1 MINIAI
7 IEDNPQYRQTLSI
20 IMQLNEELRL
30 MHKMGNCAEM
40 EEAFMDQLPEVVM
53 MDIDLPGM
61 SGIEGVKKIRNQ
73 WPQLKVLMLTVFED
87 PDKIFSAIKAGAN
100 GYLLKKDSPTK
111 IIESIF
117 AVQKGEAPMNGLIAS
132 KLLEYFQQQE
142 QPYTELDKLS
152 EREKSLLE
160 LLVQGFSY
168 KQIASQSDISV
179 ETLNSHFKNIYRKL
193 DVHSRAEV
201 AARYGNIFNVG
212 KVSNG

>member
-7 IEDNPQYRQTLSI
+7 IEDNPQYRQTLAI

-30 MHKMGNCAEM
+30 IHKMGNCAEM
-40 EEAFMDQLPEVVM
+40 EEAFLNQLPDVVL

-61 SGIEGVKKIRNQ
+61 NGIEGVKKIRSQ

-100 GYLLKKDSPTK
+100 GYLLKKDTPAK

-117 AVQKGEAPMNGLIAS
+117 ALQKGEAPVNGLIAS
-132 KLLEYFQQQE
+132 KLLEYFHRQE
-142 QPYTELDKLS
+142 LPHKELDKLS

-160 LLVQGFSY
+160 LLVQGLGY
-168 KQIASQSDISV
+168 KQIAAQSEISV

-201 AARYGNIFNVG
+201 AARYGNIFNTG
-212 KVSNG
+212 T